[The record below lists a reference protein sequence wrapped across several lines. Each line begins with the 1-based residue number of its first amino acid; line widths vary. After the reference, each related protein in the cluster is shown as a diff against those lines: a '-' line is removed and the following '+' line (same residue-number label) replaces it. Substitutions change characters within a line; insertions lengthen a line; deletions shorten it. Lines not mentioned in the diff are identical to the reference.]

1 MDRPADL
8 WEKTR
13 RHSLEIPLPYPIK
26 AHLRLVLMLA
36 SLALIVFS
44 AYFIRMKLSEDSAD
58 ALRMVA
64 HTHSVTSALHG
75 LSATLHEMEAEAS
88 AVVATDDPAARE
100 RYEHLRQR
108 YPQQVRE
115 LRELTADNP
124 DQQVRI
130 ATLHERVERRVAVF
144 DRAVAGGVD
153 GERGLVAAA
162 ADQPYEA
169 IQADMLAREAQLV
182 REREAYAREQLSLAR
197 WGTLAA
203 TLLQV
208 VLLGLMIWASE
219 RHISRRI
226 SAESAVRDAVGR
238 ARLIVET
245 VREPIAVLGAD
256 LAVIQ
261 VNQAFRDFYALGDE
275 LPAHV
280 SDLPAWT
287 DQALLQRLRDVA
299 RSRRELWDFETT
311 QQVADDVVRH
321 LVINAR
327 PMGDPH
333 GAVAETLLTISDITA
348 RKRSE
353 EQVLQLNR
361 QLAGK
366 VAQVTDSNRELEAF
380 SYSVS
385 HDLRA
390 PLRHISGFA
399 RKLHGK
405 IEPLGDETVL
415 HYCDVIEDAARRM
428 SLLIE
433 DLLSYSRL
441 GRHAMRPQLVDMQ
454 SVVEQV
460 QGTLMAASEGREID
474 WRIAPLPVVV
484 ADASLIQLV
493 WQNLLDNAI
502 KYTAASGAARIE
514 VGAREDPEGWVF
526 HVTDNGVGFDMKHA
540 GKLFGVFQRLHK
552 ASEFP
557 GSGIGLASV
566 RRIVARH
573 GGRSWAESTPGQGA
587 TFRFTLPRHEQ
598 ID

>member
-1 MDRPADL
+1 M
-8 WEKTR
+8 R
-13 RHSLEIPLPYPIK
+13 RLPLLDKIK
-26 AHLRLVLMLA
+26 AHVRLVLMLA

-64 HTHSVTSALHG
+64 HTHSVTSALHE
-75 LSATLHEMEAEAS
+75 LSATLHEMEAEA
-88 AVVATDDPAARE
+88 AGVRATGDPATKGH
-100 RYEHLRQR
+100 YDVLRQR
-108 YPQQVRE
+108 YPQQLQV
-115 LRELTADNP
+115 LRHLTLDNP

-130 ATLHERVERRVAVF
+130 ATLRERVERRVDAF
-144 DRAVAGGVD
+144 DRIVAGEAD
-153 GERGLVAAA
+153 GKPGLVAAA
-162 ADQPYEA
+162 ANQPFEA
-169 IQADMLAREAQLV
+169 IQAEMLAREAQLV
-182 REREAYAREQLSLAR
+182 REREAYARERLRLAR

-203 TLLQV
+203 TLLQIL
-208 VLLGLMIWASE
+208 LLGAMIWASE

-226 SAESAVRDAVGR
+226 AAESTARDAVGR

-245 VREPIAVLGAD
+245 VREPIAVVGAD

-275 LPAHV
+275 LPTRI
-280 SDLPAWT
+280 SDLPTWT
-287 DQALLQRLRDVA
+287 DEALLQRLRDVS

-311 QQVADDVVRH
+311 QQVADDVPRH
-321 LVINAR
+321 LLMNAR
-327 PMGDPH
+327 PMGDAL
-333 GAVAETLLTISDITA
+333 GAATETLLTISDITA

-353 EQVLQLNR
+353 EQVHRLNR

-399 RKLHGK
+399 RKLRVK
-405 IEPLGDETVL
+405 VEPLGDDTVM
-415 HYCDVIEDAARRM
+415 HYCDVIDDAARRM
-428 SLLIE
+428 SALIE

-460 QGTLMAASEGREID
+460 QGTLMAASEDREID

-502 KYTAASGAARIE
+502 KYTAGSEGARIE
-514 VGAREDPEGWVF
+514 VGAQEDPEGWVF
-526 HVTDNGVGFDMKHA
+526 HVADNGVGFDMRHA
-540 GKLFGVFQRLHK
+540 SKLFGVFQRLHK

-587 TFRFTLPRHEQ
+587 TFRFSLPRHEQ
-598 ID
+598 ND